1 MLSFLMFI
9 YIVVCFGLILAVLL
23 QSSKG
28 GGLAGAFGG
37 GGGDMGAV
45 FGGRGAANFLSKL
58 TTILATAFMVLAL
71 IISFVSKSGSD
82 GGGLVQQEQS
92 KRATTAPASPASGL
106 PIVPTGGDAN
116 NLPIQTGESATQAD
130 SAQ

>member
-9 YIVVCFGLILAVLL
+9 YIVVCFALIIVVLL

-37 GGGDMGAV
+37 TGDMGAV
-45 FGGRGAANFLSKL
+45 FGGRGAAGFLSKL

-71 IISFVSKSGSD
+71 VISFINRGDPNRS
-82 GGGLVQQEQS
+82 GLVQQEQS
-92 KRATTAPASPASGL
+92 KRSTTTSSPASGL
-106 PIVPTGGDAN
+106 PIVPTEEGTSS
-116 NLPIQTGESATQAD
+116 LPIETGESTTQSD
-130 SAQ
+130 TSQ